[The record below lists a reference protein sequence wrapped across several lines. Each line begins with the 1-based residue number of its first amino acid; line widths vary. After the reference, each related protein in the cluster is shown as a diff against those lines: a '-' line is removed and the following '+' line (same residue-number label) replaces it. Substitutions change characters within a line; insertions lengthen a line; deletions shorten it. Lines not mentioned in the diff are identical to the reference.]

1 MTGALM
7 GWAFPPIDVLVV
19 VEVTVSL
26 GGVVPEGVL
35 VSVGLISSITGG
47 TSSTTT
53 GAIVVVLEQKVRHRH
68 RLKSIMNLFII
79 G

>member
-1 MTGALM
+1 M
-7 GWAFPPIDVLVV
+7 
-19 VEVTVSL
+19 
-26 GGVVPEGVL
+26 PEGVL

>member
-35 VSVGLISSITGG
+35 ISVGLISSITGG

-53 GAIVVVLEQKVRHRH
+53 GAIVVVLEQKVRHR
-68 RLKSIMNLFII
+68 LKSIMNLFII